1 MSRVLSPM
9 NGFHGFIATYHTDR
23 RLELFASIVDAV
35 SARCCRADFQT
46 GRGLP
51 AEEFEKFCIQPMA
64 GIVKRA

>member
-1 MSRVLSPM
+1 MLREPGWLHCVIE
-9 NGFHGFIATYHTDR
+9 HER
-23 RLELFASIVDAV
+23 AV
-35 SARCCRADFQT
+35 VQIFKT